1 VIPNI
6 KNIKKR
12 GIVMK
17 KNQLAVCVI
26 IVLTV
31 LALGSFRSI
40 NTTDTIIPGYN
51 DEKKQ
56 QQMNY
61 KIMLVIAAGAL
72 GYFAYTKIEE

>member
-1 VIPNI
+1 
-6 KNIKKR
+6 
-12 GIVMK
+12 MK

-31 LALGSFRSI
+31 LALGSFRDISWLS
-40 NTTDTIIPGYN
+40 DTNHNGWR
-51 DEKKQ
+51 KQ
-56 QQMNY
+56 KQMNT